1 MDPKTRLRGDHE
13 HASRLRMHVVARVLG
28 HEHPASPIIILRHLA
43 KGEKSERVGAGVLG
57 EIDQGFGEAELPEHL
72 VTRDRPFAGC
82 VEEDVRL
89 FLGVLVIVGNGAF
102 GLEGRV
108 VDG

>member
-1 MDPKTRLRGDHE
+1 MRRDCECTLSHG
-13 HASRLRMHVVARVLG
+13 SSG
-28 HEHPASPIIILRHLA
+28 TNILRRPSLFYGIWQKE
-43 KGEKSERVGAGVLG
+43 KGERVGAGVLG

-72 VTRDRPFAGC
+72 VARDRPFAGC

-102 GLEGRV
+102 GLKGRV

>member
-1 MDPKTRLRGDHE
+1 MRRDCECTLSHG
-13 HASRLRMHVVARVLG
+13 SSG
-28 HEHPASPIIILRHLA
+28 TNILRRPSLFYGIWQKA
-43 KGEKSERVGAGVLG
+43 KGERVGVSILG

-72 VTRDRPFAGC
+72 VARDRPFAGC